1 MFPIHDDT
9 PRMNGRPYVN
19 YGLIAINIIVF
30 IYEVIITSNFANR
43 LTVVELYSNYGSIPD
58 LILSGQNLA
67 SLFSSMFMHG
77 SIAHLLGNMFFLY
90 VFGDNLEDRFGHF
103 RYLLLYLFWG
113 VLASFA
119 HGIYAVSTGG
129 GDVPAIGASGAISG
143 VLGAYLIFYP
153 HAKIHTIIFAFFITT
168 VRIPAIAYIPFWF
181 IMQILFAFIG
191 QSGGVA
197 YLAHIGGFMIGL
209 LSAYLWK
216 MFSNMLSG
224 SRFKQRQIYRPRSSF
239 YDLDN
244 ANTRNYPRPN
254 TDTDILKD
262 RMVQPELI
270 VGENFVDVIIESKS
284 ITDKDQMNVEF
295 DKITKT
301 LYIRDGYSQIIGSV
315 IIPTENL
322 QNFSVSDVSV
332 KNGIIK
338 VRLN

>member
-19 YGLIAINIIVF
+19 YGLIGLNILVF

-43 LTVVELYSNYGSIPD
+43 LAVVELYSNYGSIPN
-58 LILSGQNLA
+58 LVLSGENLG

-103 RYLLLYLFWG
+103 RYLILYLFWG

-119 HGIYAVSTGG
+119 HGIYAISTGG
-129 GDVPAIGASGAISG
+129 GNIPAIGASGAISG
-143 VLGAYLIFYP
+143 VLGAYLIFFP

-181 IMQILFAFIG
+181 IMQLVFAIIG

-209 LSAYLWK
+209 LSAYLW
-216 MFSNMLSG
+216 NLIYNIQSG
-224 SRFKQRQIYRPRSSF
+224 ASLYQRHNYRPKPSSHNF
-239 YDLDN
+239 
-244 ANTRNYPRPN
+244 NTISTRKYSNSN
-254 TDTDILKD
+254 HESSHENISH
-262 RMVQPELI
+262 PEVI
-270 VGENFVDVIIESKS
+270 IGENFVDIIFEAKY
-284 ITDKDQMNVEF
+284 ITDVDQLEVEF
-295 DKITKT
+295 NKNTKT
-301 LYIRDGYSQIIGSV
+301 LYIRDTNSNIITSV
-315 IIPTENL
+315 IVPSENL
-322 QNFSVSDVSV
+322 KKYVVSSFSA

-338 VRLN
+338 IRII